1 MRATLEGEGNV
12 TQDSIIDTLAFRAG
26 EIILYPG
33 NPGPRER
40 IYRVESGLV
49 RIQSVDDDGNA
60 LTLRFVRP
68 GEYFGEEALSGGE
81 RRYHAEAATDTRIA
95 QIQPDRLDPQETL
108 DLAVGMARAI
118 SQTYDAIQRLVSQ
131 RLKNRIAAALL
142 QLMDTPLAVQDKKGR
157 AMIHVTHDEIASA
170 VGSVRETVTKVVGE
184 LAREGLIKSGYGRI
198 MLLDTEAL
206 DELAHQS
213 G

>member
-1 MRATLEGEGNV
+1 M
-12 TQDSIIDTLAFRAG
+12 TQGSIIDTLAFRAG

-33 NPGPRER
+33 SPGPRDR

-81 RRYHAEAATDTRIA
+81 RRYHAEAAADTRIA
-95 QIQPDRLDPQETL
+95 QIHPERMDPQETL
-108 DLAVGMARAI
+108 NLAVRLALALG
-118 SQTYDAIQRLVSQ
+118 QTYDAIQRLVSQ

-142 QLMDTPLAVQDKKGR
+142 EFMDTPLAVHDNKGR
-157 AMIHVTHDEIASA
+157 VMIHVTHDEIASA

-184 LAREGLIKSGYGRI
+184 LVREGLIKSGYGRV
-198 MLLDTEAL
+198 MLLDIEAL
-206 DELAHQS
+206 GELARQN

>member
-1 MRATLEGEGNV
+1 V
-12 TQDSIIDTLAFRAG
+12 TQGSVIDTLAFRAG

-33 NPGPRER
+33 NPGPRDR

-81 RRYHAEAATDTRIA
+81 RRYHAEAAADTRIA
-95 QIQPDRLDPQETL
+95 QIHPNRLDPQETL
-108 DLAVGMARAI
+108 NLAVQLALALGR
-118 SQTYDAIQRLVSQ
+118 TYDAIQRLVSQ

-142 QLMDTPLAVQDKKGR
+142 DLRDTSLAVRDSRGR
-157 AMIHVTHDEIASA
+157 VMIHITHDEIASA

-184 LAREGLIKSGYGRI
+184 LAREGLIKSGYGRV
-198 MLLDTEAL
+198 LLVDISAL
-206 DELAHQS
+206 EKLAQQS

>member
-1 MRATLEGEGNV
+1 V
-12 TQDSIIDTLAFRAG
+12 TQGSIIDTLAFRAG

-33 NPGPRER
+33 RPGPRDR

-81 RRYHAEAATDTRIA
+81 RRYHAEAAADTRIA
-95 QIQPDRLDPQETL
+95 QIHPERLDPQETL
-108 DLAVGMARAI
+108 NLAVRLALALGR
-118 SQTYDAIQRLVSQ
+118 TYDSIQRLVSQ

-142 QLMDTPLAVQDKKGR
+142 EFMDTPLAVRDAKGR
-157 AMIHVTHDEIASA
+157 IMIHVTHDEIASA

-184 LAREGLIKSGYGRI
+184 LAREGVIKSGYGRV
-198 MLLDTEAL
+198 MLLDTQAL
-206 DELAHQS
+206 ESLARQS

>member
-1 MRATLEGEGNV
+1 M
-12 TQDSIIDTLAFRAG
+12 TQGSVIDTLAFRAG

-33 NPGPRER
+33 NPGPRDR

-81 RRYHAEAATDTRIA
+81 RRYHAEAAADTRIA
-95 QIQPDRLDPQETL
+95 QIHPNRLDPQETL
-108 DLAVGMARAI
+108 NLAVQLALALGR
-118 SQTYDAIQRLVSQ
+118 TYDAIQRLVSQ

-142 QLMDTPLAVQDKKGR
+142 DLRDTSLAVRDSRGR
-157 AMIHVTHDEIASA
+157 VMIHITHDEIASA

-184 LAREGLIKSGYGRI
+184 LAREGLIKSGYGRV
-198 MLLDTEAL
+198 LLVDISAL
-206 DELAHQS
+206 EKLAQQS